1 MKLLVTGGAGFIGSH
16 FIRQMLREEHAV
28 CCVDKLTYAADL
40 QRLQDCREHPA
51 FSFMQGDICD
61 PAAMK
66 EVFEDFQPEHVVNF
80 AAQSHV
86 DRSIADP
93 LIFIP
98 TNVEGVGVLL
108 EQCRRQGVPFHQIS
122 TDEVYGP
129 VSPAEEQGRSE
140 QALLLPSNPYSASK
154 ASADLLALSYFRT
167 YGLPVTITRSCNNF
181 GQSQHREKLIPM
193 VVYHALHG
201 LTIPVYGDGQ
211 QRRCWI
217 SVQEHCRAVATVL
230 ERGRPGEI
238 YNIAPQAELENL
250 ALIHRILDQLGGGHH
265 LIRRVEDR
273 LGHDRRYQID
283 AEKIHRKLGF
293 QTKGDFEQELSRCIG
308 WYAQQWRP

>member
-1 MKLLVTGGAGFIGSH
+1 MKLLVTGGAGFIGAH
-16 FIRQMLREEHAV
+16 FIRQMLREEHTV

-40 QRLQDCREHPA
+40 QRLRDCREHPG
-51 FSFMQGDICD
+51 FSFVQGDICD
-61 PAAMK
+61 PSVMRK
-66 EVFEDFQPEHVVNF
+66 VFEDVQPDHVVNF

-93 LIFIP
+93 LIFIS

-108 EQCRRQGVPFHQIS
+108 EQCRRQEVPFHQIS

-129 VSPAEEQGRSE
+129 ASLDEEQGRSE
-140 QALLLPSNPYSASK
+140 EAPLLPSNPYSASK

-167 YGLPVTITRSCNNF
+167 YGLPVTITRSCNNY
-181 GQSQHREKLIPM
+181 GEGQHREKLIPM
-193 VVYHALHG
+193 VVYHALHD
-201 LTIPVYGDGQ
+201 LKIPVYGDGL

-217 SVQEHCRAVATVL
+217 SVQEHCRAVAAVM
-230 ERGRPGEI
+230 ERGKPGEI

-250 ALIHRILDQLGGGHH
+250 ELIHRILDQLGGSRS

-273 LGHDRRYQID
+273 PGHDRRYQIN
-283 AEKIHRKLGF
+283 AEKIRRELGF
-293 QTKGDFEQELSRCIG
+293 QTGGDFEQELSRCIG
-308 WYAQQWRP
+308 WYARQWRP